1 MANITPFSGPSKA
14 RVTLRRDYQDGKPLP
29 LRRTPHVV
37 QIEITRASD
46 CGFRIAAAGMRSFV
60 VGEFQLRRWPAFQRR
75 LEAAIGCRV
84 QAMARAEWACDLAT
98 NNLAAWTNAARAYA
112 AANEAWFDE
121 AFEQHCQRM
130 DAVARAERRRRV
142 ARVRRD
148 AM

>member
-1 MANITPFSGPSKA
+1 MTDNSTTAFRGPSKA

-29 LRRTPHVV
+29 LRRTPHIV
-37 QIEITRASD
+37 QVEITRALD
-46 CGFRIAAAGMRSFV
+46 GGFRVQAASAPSFV

-121 AFEQHCQRM
+121 AFEQHCLWMQG
-130 DAVARAERRRRV
+130 VADDMARPRAERRR
-142 ARVRRD
+142 A
-148 AM
+148 